1 VQPQDLEQLIWPLA
15 CRKINGIGPKADA
28 RLQALGIT
36 TIGDLAPA
44 RSFSGQHF
52 GKSYGA
58 WLHAAAHGQDER
70 PVVTEANPSA

>member
-44 RSFSGQHF
+44 RSFSGPALWQILW
-52 GKSYGA
+52 G
-58 WLHAAAHGQDER
+58 LAACRR
-70 PVVTEANPSA
+70 PWPG